1 MPDFQTIVYE
11 KKGSIATVTLNRPE
25 RRNALNTELCTEM
38 ASALIEAEADPE
50 VRAVV
55 LTGAP
60 PVFCAGQDLKF
71 TYKQDP
77 KDFEVYIAANFR
89 AQETIRH
96 LKKAVIGRI
105 NGDAL
110 GGGTMMACCCDIV
123 VAVNTARFA
132 MREINTGL
140 TSAGTHF
147 YTIGMRRALEMAI
160 TGRYVFA
167 PEAEQWG
174 LINKSVPADKLD
186 ETVAWYANMI
196 AELPP
201 MGIMYT
207 KLVNAFMLENVAN
220 MSAAH
225 PVNQVIASI
234 LHKTEDRA
242 EAQRA
247 TLEKRK
253 PVFKGR

>member
-1 MPDFQTIVYE
+1 MPIYQTVIYE
-11 KKGSIATVTLNRPE
+11 KKGPIATVTLNRPE
-25 RRNALNTELCTEM
+25 RRNALNTELCNEM
-38 ASALIEAEADPE
+38 SDALLEAEADPE
-50 VRAVV
+50 VRVAI
-55 LTGAP
+55 LTGTP

-77 KDFEVYIAANFR
+77 KDFEEYIQANGR
-89 AQETIRH
+89 AQTTIRH

-110 GGGTMMACCCDIV
+110 GGGTMMATDCDIV

-140 TSAGTHF
+140 ISAGTHF
-147 YTIGMRRALEMAI
+147 YTIGMRRALEMAL

-174 LINKSVPADKLD
+174 LINKSVPAEKLD
-186 ETVAWYANMI
+186 ETVAQYAEMI
-196 AELPP
+196 AGLPP
-201 MGIMYT
+201 LGVEYT
-207 KLVNAFMLENVAN
+207 KLVNNFMFDHIAN
-220 MSAAH
+220 MTAVR
-225 PVNQVIASI
+225 PLNQVIASI